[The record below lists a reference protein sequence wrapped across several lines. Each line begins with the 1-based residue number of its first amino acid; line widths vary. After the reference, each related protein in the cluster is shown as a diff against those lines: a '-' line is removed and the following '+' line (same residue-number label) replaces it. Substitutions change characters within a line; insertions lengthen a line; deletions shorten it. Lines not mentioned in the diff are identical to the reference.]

1 MVIVPGGH
9 GWLWLK
15 QALALLGKAPFA
27 WMLVSM
33 TYWIVM
39 AVLARL
45 PYVGL
50 AAGSLVMPALA
61 VSFMAMCRELERGRP
76 LQPALFA
83 AGFRRN
89 LAALVTIGG
98 LYLAATL
105 AIFAATW
112 FIDDGALARW
122 MVFGKPPPAQAGDD
136 QGMPWA
142 VAAAFI
148 LWIPV
153 QLAFWFA
160 PILAAWHD
168 LPAVKALFFSFFA
181 SLRNW
186 RAFVVYALVAG
197 GAVAIVAALLFHVHR
212 MKEGAAIA
220 PTFVF
225 LFLVVAIPVYYASL
239 YASYRDVFPA
249 PAPEA

>member
-1 MVIVPGGH
+1 MVIVPGAH

-15 QALALLGKAPFA
+15 QALTLLAKAPFA

-33 TYWIVM
+33 AYWVLM

-83 AGFRRN
+83 AGFRSN
-89 LAALVTIGG
+89 LPALVTIGG
-98 LYLAATL
+98 LYLVATL

-112 FIDDGALARW
+112 LMDDGALARW
-122 MVFGKPPPAQAGDD
+122 MVLGKPPPAQAGDD
-136 QGMPWA
+136 RGMLWA
-142 VAAAFI
+142 VVTAFM
-148 LWIPV
+148 LWVPM

-168 LPAVKALFFSFFA
+168 LPAAKALFFSFFA
-181 SLRNW
+181 ALRNW
-186 RAFVVYALVAG
+186 RAFVVYALV
-197 GAVAIVAALLFHVHR
+197 GAAAVVLVAALLFSLHR
-212 MKEGAAIA
+212 LQEGPAIV
-220 PTFVF
+220 PTVVF
-225 LFLVVAIPVYYASL
+225 LFLVAAVPVYYASL

-249 PAPEA
+249 AAPET